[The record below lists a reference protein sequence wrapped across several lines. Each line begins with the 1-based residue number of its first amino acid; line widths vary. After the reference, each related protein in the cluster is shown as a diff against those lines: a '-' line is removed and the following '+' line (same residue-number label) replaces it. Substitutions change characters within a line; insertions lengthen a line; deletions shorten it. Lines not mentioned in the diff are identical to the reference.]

1 MLKNIGIIGNGFVG
15 KAVKESFKNHFEV
28 FIFDLDQRKANV
40 KTLEE
45 LISKCKMIFL
55 CLPTPMN
62 LEDGSCHLGIIE
74 DTLKKID
81 DWCDEMEFYGLEQ
94 RTIIIKSTIQP
105 GTTEKWNKIYKRI
118 DIAFNP
124 EFLTEANFIEDFK
137 NQDRIIIG
145 GKNKKGLVN
154 DLYEKSFPKAKII
167 NCSYEEA
174 EMVKY
179 FTNTFL
185 ATKVSFANE
194 MFELC
199 NKLNINYNNVY
210 KLATLDKRL
219 GFSHFNVPGPDG
231 SRGFGGSCLPK
242 DINAILNIFNTNDL
256 KSYILES
263 VWERNI
269 NKDRKEQD
277 WKKLKGRAVT
287 L

>member
-1 MLKNIGIIGNGFVG
+1 MKEINIGIVGLGYVG
-15 KAVKESFKNHFEV
+15 KACLSFFKRKHNCYSFDINNSGTESSIKALVKKV
-28 FIFDLDQRKANV
+28 DIV
-40 KTLEE
+40 
-45 LISKCKMIFL
+45 FL
-55 CLPTPMN
+55 CIPTPMKQSG
-62 LEDGSCHLGIIE
+62 E
-74 DTLKKID
+74 
-81 DWCDEMEFYGLEQ
+81 CDISIVKNVLTQINELN
-94 RTIIIKSTIQP
+94 IKLPCIIKSTIPP
-105 GTTEKWNKIYKRI
+105 GTSKIFNDAFDNLQI
-118 DIAFNP
+118 IFNP

-145 GKNKKGLVN
+145 DKNKKGLVN

-199 NKLNINYNNVY
+199 NKLNINYDNVY
-210 KLATLDKRL
+210 KLAILDKRL
-219 GFSHFNVPGPDG
+219 GFSHFKVPGPDG
-231 SRGFGGSCLPK
+231 SRGFGGTCLPK

-269 NKDRKEQD
+269 NQDRKEQD

>member
-1 MLKNIGIIGNGFVG
+1 MQII
-15 KAVKESFKNHFEV
+15 
-28 FIFDLDQRKANV
+28 
-40 KTLEE
+40 
-45 LISKCKMIFL
+45 
-55 CLPTPMN
+55 
-62 LEDGSCHLGIIE
+62 
-74 DTLKKID
+74 
-81 DWCDEMEFYGLEQ
+81 
-94 RTIIIKSTIQP
+94 
-105 GTTEKWNKIYKRI
+105 
-118 DIAFNP
+118 FNP

-145 GKNKKGLVN
+145 DKNKKGLVN

-199 NKLNINYNNVY
+199 NKLNINYDNVY
-210 KLATLDKRL
+210 KLAILDKRL
-219 GFSHFNVPGPDG
+219 GFSHFKVPGPDG
-231 SRGFGGSCLPK
+231 SRGFGGTCLPK

-269 NKDRKEQD
+269 NQDRKEQD